1 MTGLFVITMIDPAAG
16 QGATELSAPF
26 FWIEAPVDHG
36 QPGLADGHT
45 LFVDGIVGVLLLIRL
60 GVALERNNR
69 LDLPVFQK
77 TINAHSVMGAI
88 AAKRVDREIR
98 IQGSEFGQ
106 RHNTGDRVVPIG
118 LDHTQIDRQVT
129 LENRIVSSKD
139 IGGMAVEVAVVVAIP
154 AVTGEGIGED
164 TRTVTVIEALFPAG
178 TLFAAPGR
186 TAGQDTGAIPGDD
199 QFLRITKQPLPDSGF
214 CRYPGKDLLH
224 EPLWSFF
231 EDSVPGCQVS
241 KFLNDTWS
249 PYGLIFVFAV
259 FFFRFAVEGMK

>member
-1 MTGLFVITMIDPAAG
+1 MVTMIDLAAG

-77 TINAHSVMGAI
+77 TIDADGVMGAI
-88 AAKRVDREIR
+88 AAKRVDCDIG

-106 RHNTGDRVVPIG
+106 CHNTGDRVVPIG
-118 LDHTQIDRQVT
+118 LNHTQIDRQVT

-178 TLFAAPGR
+178 TLFAAPGVDGR
-186 TAGQDTGAIPGDD
+186 
-199 QFLRITKQPLPDSGF
+199 
-214 CRYPGKDLLH
+214 
-224 EPLWSFF
+224 
-231 EDSVPGCQVS
+231 
-241 KFLNDTWS
+241 
-249 PYGLIFVFAV
+249 
-259 FFFRFAVEGMK
+259 